1 MASGRERSREYDDRG
16 RSRRRI
22 ETGRSMVSERHSFVP
37 VPSLGSTQPDAKT
50 LALKKQI
57 RELQVNLVDMGKK
70 IRDRS

>member
-1 MASGRERSREYDDRG
+1 
-16 RSRRRI
+16 
-22 ETGRSMVSERHSFVP
+22 MVSERHSFVP